1 VVRGELADGRRVSTR
16 DDFIDRPAT
25 LAQYQAILRR
35 RKWIIIGVPL
45 IAAVIAYFVSVR
57 QSPLYQAKST
67 VLIRTTAPVSSFGGV
82 NPYFGDPTRL
92 LNDQAKLAAS
102 PAVASRVVAKAGVPG
117 ITAGAFSGAASA
129 SPQTDA
135 DLLDLSVSYRTAQD
149 ATKLANAY
157 AEEFTS
163 YKNEV
168 DSGYVQAALLKVNAT
183 IARLRAHN
191 QTATSTYDN
200 ALSTRD
206 QLQTFGSLVA
216 NSATVQSLATG
227 AAQVRPRPKRNALIG
242 ALLGA
247 FLGIGLA
254 FLYEALDRRVRSEED
269 IEAVLGVPL
278 LGRIPRPTR
287 RLRKNNRL
295 VMLAEPQSVHAQTY
309 RRLRTSLEFVN
320 FERRA
325 RVIMLTSALP
335 QEGKSTTVANL
346 AVALARAGR
355 SVALVDLD
363 LRRPILHTFF
373 KTGNDNGL
381 TDVVVRRTTLSYS
394 LRSIALPGTALAQ
407 SPTNGAGL
415 SSSNNNGHADVGYM
429 LNVLPAG
436 TIPPAA
442 DEFLENAGI
451 GGVLED
457 LRSRFDVVLVDAPPL
472 LVVGDVMALSTKVD
486 GLVIVTRLGIHLRQ
500 LEELAR
506 QLRTCRAPVLGF
518 ILTGAPHG
526 DSYSYG
532 YGYDPRGYPASR
544 EPERELERSE

>member
-1 VVRGELADGRRVSTR
+1 VSTR
-16 DDFIDRPAT
+16 DDFTDRPAT

-45 IAAVIAYFVSVR
+45 IAAVIAYFVSAR

-67 VLIRTTAPVSSFGGV
+67 VYIRTADPVSSFGGV

-92 LNDQAKLAAS
+92 LNDQAKLATS
-102 PAVASRVVAKAGVPG
+102 PEVASRAVEKAGVPG
-117 ITAGAFSGAASA
+117 TSPGAFLGAASA
-129 SPQTDA
+129 SPQTEA
-135 DLLDLSVSYRTAQD
+135 DLLDLSVSYRTPQD
-149 ATKLANAY
+149 ATKLASAY
-157 AEEFTS
+157 AEEFVRYT
-163 YKNEV
+163 NEV
-168 DSGYVQAALLKVNAT
+168 DTASVQAALRKVQAT
-183 IARLRAHN
+183 INRLRAHN
-191 QTATSTYDN
+191 ETGTNTYDD

-206 QLQTFGSLVA
+206 RLQAFGSIVA
-216 NSATVQSLATG
+216 NRAKVQSLANG
-227 AAQVRPRPKRNALIG
+227 AAQVRPQPKRNALIG

-287 RLRKNNRL
+287 RLRKNNQL
-295 VMLAEPQSVHAQTY
+295 VMLADPQSIHAQTY

-320 FERRA
+320 LERRA
-325 RVIMLTSALP
+325 GVIMLTSALP

-346 AVALARAGR
+346 AIALARAGR

-373 KTGNDNGL
+373 RTGNDNGL
-381 TDVVVRRTTLSYS
+381 TDVVVHRTR
-394 LRSIALPGTALAQ
+394 LRHALRAVALPNVGRLAP
-407 SPTNGAGL
+407 SPTNGRPP
-415 SSSNNNGHADVGYM
+415 SNPGTNNGRTQVECM

-436 TIPPAA
+436 SIPPAA
-442 DEFLENAGI
+442 DEFLENAGV
-451 GGVLED
+451 GEVLDD
-457 LRSRFDVVLVDAPPL
+457 LRNDFGVILLDTPPL
-472 LVVGDVMALSTKVD
+472 LVVGDVMALSPKVD
-486 GLVIVTRLGIHLRQ
+486 GIVIVTRLGIHRRQ

-506 QLRTCRAPVLGF
+506 QLGTCRAPVLGF

-532 YGYDPRGYPASR
+532 YGYDTRGYKAYQER
-544 EPERELERSE
+544 EPEVERSE